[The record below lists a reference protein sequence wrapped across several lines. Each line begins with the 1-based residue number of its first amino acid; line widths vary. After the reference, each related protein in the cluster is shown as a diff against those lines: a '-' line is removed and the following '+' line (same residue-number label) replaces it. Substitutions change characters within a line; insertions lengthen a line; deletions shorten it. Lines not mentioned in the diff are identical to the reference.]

1 MEAMTPKTAVQL
13 SCRHLLCERC
23 CVIWA
28 RQQLHAQKAP
38 SCPLDNQRIAYV
50 TAFAAT
56 PPATAPAPP
65 PTPPSR
71 KSVHQQARTAIVGLT
86 GAVVQREEPGLCTKQ
101 SALEATL
108 RKHRGS
114 RVLIF
119 CCAPELEH
127 YAGIVRTQQLSAT
140 LDVADFKADP
150 TITALLL
157 SHADSSGLAPS
168 YSPGTPHERRA
179 QG

>member
-1 MEAMTPKTAVQL
+1 L
-13 SCRHLLCERC
+13 
-23 CVIWA
+23 
-28 RQQLHAQKAP
+28 
-38 SCPLDNQRIAYV
+38 CPLDNQCIAYV

-127 YAGIVRTQQLSAT
+127 YAAIVRTQQLSAT

-157 SHADSSGLAPS
+157 SHADSSGLVPS
-168 YSPGTPHERRA
+168 YSSATHLTTSRTGVNVGEAQVLIRISIDSLDPGQVRPTPPPFTPPRSDA
-179 QG
+179 